1 MSMLLDTIADPGPLE
16 AGKVYRLDEGRGS
29 GNDQV

>member
-16 AGKVYRLDEGRGS
+16 DLQAGIMDPSYLII
-29 GNDQV
+29 